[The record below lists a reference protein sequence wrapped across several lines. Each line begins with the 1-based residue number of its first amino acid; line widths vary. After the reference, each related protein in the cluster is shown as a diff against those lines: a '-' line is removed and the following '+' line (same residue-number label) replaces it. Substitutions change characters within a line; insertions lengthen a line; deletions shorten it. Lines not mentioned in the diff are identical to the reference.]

1 LRTCFVPGVMLDAS
15 IYKERR
21 KKANRK
27 RQRVVLR
34 SRIKPTE
41 DK

>member
-1 LRTCFVPGVMLDAS
+1 MRTCFVPSVVLDAS

-27 RQRVVLR
+27 RQTVVLR
-34 SRIKPTE
+34 SRLRPRV